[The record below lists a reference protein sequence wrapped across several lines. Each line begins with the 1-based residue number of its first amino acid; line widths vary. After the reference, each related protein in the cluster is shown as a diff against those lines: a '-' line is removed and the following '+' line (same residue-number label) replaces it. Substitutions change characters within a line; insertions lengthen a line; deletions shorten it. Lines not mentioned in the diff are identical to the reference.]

1 MNEMTKDLE
10 ERVAGEYNTFR
21 VYLYMLRVKRART
34 RDVQRSLRFSSPRL
48 AAHHLEKLNELGL
61 VEKENF
67 HYRVVPKSFGVLRL
81 FFVLNRWILPKSFF
95 LVVIFL
101 TMSVTVYMLRAQH
114 PYSFMV
120 LLLSLVG
127 LAVSIYL
134 TIQFYRLLPKT

>member
-1 MNEMTKDLE
+1 MTKDLE

>member
-1 MNEMTKDLE
+1 MTKDLE

-34 RDVQRSLRFSSPRL
+34 RDVQRSLGFSSPRL

-67 HYRVVPKSFGVLRL
+67 HFRVVPKSFGVLRL
-81 FFVLNRWILPKSFF
+81 FFVLDRWILPKSFF

-114 PYSFMV
+114 PYSVMV

-134 TIQFYRLLPKT
+134 TAQFYRLLPKT

>member
-1 MNEMTKDLE
+1 MTKDLE

-21 VYLYMLRVKRART
+21 VYVYMLRVKTART

-101 TMSVTVYMLRAQH
+101 TVSVTAYILRAQH
-114 PYSFMV
+114 PYLFMV

-134 TIQFYRLLPKT
+134 TVQFYRLLPET